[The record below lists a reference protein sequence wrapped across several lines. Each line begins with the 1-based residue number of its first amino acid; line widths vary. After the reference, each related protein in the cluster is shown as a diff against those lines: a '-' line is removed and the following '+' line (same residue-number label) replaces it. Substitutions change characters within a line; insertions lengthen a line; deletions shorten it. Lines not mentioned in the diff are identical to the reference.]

1 MDAQALGR
9 LLREAR
15 EAREIS
21 LAEAEQALRIR
32 QRVLV
37 AFEDG
42 IFEQPEASP
51 VQLRGFLG
59 NYARYLELDGDTVLE
74 QFELLRHASQRRQQ
88 RERRR
93 RRPDKP
99 TVEQQPVPQ
108 TDLGGGEL
116 LPQRRRRQQGFLSGL
131 LLLLT
136 GAVAIGVIVFVALQF
151 LKDTE
156 APFVLEGELPQLIP
170 PTALP
175 TVVIQLNVSEPPGR
189 TLAQRQRQ
197 VTQLWNGSGVLVT
210 TEAAQRTWLRV
221 TADGEEEFV
230 GMLRPGEHIE
240 VAART
245 EIVLTA
251 SNAEALL
258 ITWNGQ
264 EQGVSG
270 LRGQLVEM
278 TFTQTLATLDAG
290 AGFEPT
296 PVFTPTAQPTSP
308 IDVGALL
315 RTLTPET
322 TVSPLPLGAV
332 LQSPP
337 SSTPA
342 PTSAPAPTLTATPGA
357 SLTAILTRPGT
368 ATATA
373 TATASVTATIARP
386 VTATGVLPPRA
397 TQTPAKA
404 LRNG

>member
-42 IFEQPEASP
+42 IFDQLEASP

-59 NYARYLELDGDTVLE
+59 NYARYLELDEDRVLE
-74 QFELLRHASQRRQQ
+74 QFESQRHVSQRRQQ

-93 RRPDKP
+93 RRPGKS
-99 TVEQQPVPQ
+99 TVEQKPAPQ
-108 TDLGGGEL
+108 LDLGGGERL
-116 LPQRRRRQQGFLSGL
+116 LQRRRQRGFLSGV

-151 LKDTE
+151 LEDTE
-156 APFVLEGELPQLIP
+156 APFVLEDELPQLIP
-170 PTALP
+170 PTILP
-175 TVVIQLNVSEPPGR
+175 TVVRQLNVMEPPGR

-197 VTQLWNGSGVLVT
+197 VIQLWNGSGVLVT

-264 EQGVSG
+264 EQGVPG

-278 TFTQTLATLDAG
+278 TFTQSSVALDAG

-296 PVFTPTAQPTSP
+296 PVFTPTAQPTSL

-315 RTLTPET
+315 LTLTPET
-322 TVSPLPLGAV
+322 TAGPLQGVA

-342 PTSAPAPTLTATPGA
+342 LTSTPAPTLTATPGPG
-357 SLTAILTRPGT
+357 STAIMTPT
-368 ATATA
+368 STTTATA
-373 TATASVTATIARP
+373 TATASVTATTILP
-386 VTATGVLPPRA
+386 VTPTGVLPPRE

>member
-1 MDAQALGR
+1 MDAQALGS

-42 IFEQPEASP
+42 IFDQPEASP

-59 NYARYLELDGDTVLE
+59 NYARYLELDEDRVLE
-74 QFELLRHASQRRQQ
+74 QFELQRHVSQRRRQ

-93 RRPDKP
+93 RQPGNQI
-99 TVEQQPVPQ
+99 EQPEPVPQ
-108 TDLGGGEL
+108 LDLSGGERL
-116 LPQRRRRQQGFLSGL
+116 QQRRRRQRGFLSGL

-151 LKDTE
+151 LEDTE

-175 TVVIQLNVSEPPGR
+175 TVVMQLNVTEPPGR

-245 EIVLTA
+245 EILLTA

-264 EQGVSG
+264 EQGVPG

-278 TFTQTLATLDAG
+278 TFTQTSVALDAG
-290 AGFEPT
+290 VGFEPT
-296 PVFTPTAQPTSP
+296 PVFTPTAQPTSL

-322 TVSPLPLGAV
+322 TAGPLPQGAV

-342 PTSAPAPTLTATPGA
+342 PISTPAPTMTATPGA
-357 SLTAILTRPGT
+357 SSTAILTRTST
-368 ATATA
+368 ATATV

-386 VTATGVLPPRA
+386 VTATAVLPPRE

>member
-42 IFEQPEASP
+42 IFEQPEASL

-59 NYARYLELDGDTVLE
+59 NYARYLELDEDRVLE
-74 QFELLRHASQRRQQ
+74 QFELQRHSAQRRQQ

-93 RRPDKP
+93 RRPGKP
-99 TVEQQPVPQ
+99 TVEQEPVPQ
-108 TDLGGGEL
+108 LDLSGGERL
-116 LPQRRRRQQGFLSGL
+116 QQRRRRQRGFLSGL
-131 LLLLT
+131 LLFLT

-151 LKDTE
+151 LEDSE

-170 PTALP
+170 PTVLP
-175 TVVIQLNVSEPPGR
+175 TVVMQLNVTEPPGR

-245 EIVLTA
+245 EILLTA

-264 EQGVSG
+264 EQGVPG

-278 TFTQTLATLDAG
+278 TFTQTSVALDAG

-296 PVFTPTAQPTSP
+296 PVFTPTAQPTSL

-315 RTLTPET
+315 LTLTPET
-322 TVSPLPLGAV
+322 TAGPLQGAA

-342 PTSAPAPTLTATPGA
+342 PTSTPVPTLTATLGP
-357 SLTAILTRPGT
+357 SSTAILTPT
-368 ATATA
+368 STTTATA
-373 TATASVTATIARP
+373 TATASVTVTTFLP
-386 VTATGVLPPRA
+386 VTATGVLPPRE